1 MIRAIALD
9 DELPALDII
18 DAFCRQIDGIDLQ
31 KTFHRTSD
39 ARHFLEANP
48 VDLLFTDINMP
59 AESGLDFYRSL
70 NPALQTHRTLVI
82 FTTAHMEH
90 AVESYAVQALDYL
103 LKPFTFER
111 FRQAVARA
119 NEQITLLRQSAD
131 QQDTYL
137 VLRVDYSLV
146 KVTVADILFIEGL
159 DNYLKIHLQDQKPL
173 VVRMTMKTLLDK
185 LPPTGFVR
193 VHRSYIVALRHV
205 ETVRNKRISVGTQE
219 IPISSGY
226 EADFNRFWHDRD

>member
-39 ARHFLEANP
+39 ARHFLEENP

-59 AESGLDFYRSL
+59 AESGLDFCRTI

-82 FTTAHMEH
+82 FTTAHMEY
-90 AVESYAVQALDYL
+90 AVESYSLQALDYL

-111 FRQAVARA
+111 FKQAVARA
-119 NEQITLLRQSAD
+119 NEQIALLRQSAD

-137 VLRVDYSLV
+137 FFRIDYRLV
-146 KVTVADILFIEGL
+146 KVTVADIQFIEGL
-159 DNYLKIHLQDQKPL
+159 DNYLKIHLLGQKTL
-173 VVRMTMKTLLDK
+173 VVRMTMKALIEK
-185 LPPTGFVR
+185 LPSTGFVR
-193 VHRSYIVALRHV
+193 VHRSYIIALRYIA
-205 ETVRNKRISVGTQE
+205 TVRNKFISIGNEE
-219 IPISSGY
+219 IPISGSY
-226 EADFNRFWHDRD
+226 EADFNRLFTL